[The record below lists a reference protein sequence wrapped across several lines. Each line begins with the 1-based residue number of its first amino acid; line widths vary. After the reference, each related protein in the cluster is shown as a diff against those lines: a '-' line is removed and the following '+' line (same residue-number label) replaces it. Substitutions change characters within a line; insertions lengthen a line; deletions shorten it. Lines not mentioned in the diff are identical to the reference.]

1 MAKGKSTYAAL
12 ICPETNTIIKTIR
25 YIKGKKTLQELAYKK
40 FSKAA
45 KKRVTPKVKDIKK
58 G

>member
-25 YIKGKKTLQELAYKK
+25 YLKGKITLAELAHKK

-45 KKRVTPKVKDIKK
+45 RKRVVPKVKDIKK

>member
-1 MAKGKSTYAAL
+1 MAKGKSTFAAL

-25 YIKGKKTLQELAYKK
+25 YIKGKKTLAQLAYKK

-45 KKRVTPKVKDIKK
+45 RKHVIPKVKDIKK